1 MPERVDRKAL
11 KRANHG
17 ALWRLLGAA
26 ACLVGS
32 PCFIGKVV
40 VEGPILQ
47 GALGAAGVLAA
58 LAGLVLIF
66 RADRYQQ
73 PSELAAKGL
82 TEEVAYRAT
91 RCLQLEDLGD
101 HGPLYVVQ
109 LDSGEAL
116 YVGGQW
122 LMDYEPFEDEEDPAE
137 KGPRRFP
144 CTEFIL
150 VRRKDSR
157 EVLDLH
163 CSGTPFAPESVRQWR
178 FDLPGLEELPE
189 SGDVLPV
196 GMYDDLLQRLPV
208 GRAH

>member
-17 ALWRLLGAA
+17 ALWR
-26 ACLVGS
+26 
-32 PCFIGKVV
+32 
-40 VEGPILQ
+40 
-47 GALGAAGVLAA
+47 
-58 LAGLVLIF
+58 
-66 RADRYQQ
+66 
-73 PSELAAKGL
+73 
-82 TEEVAYRAT
+82 
-91 RCLQLEDLGD
+91 
-101 HGPLYVVQ
+101 
-109 LDSGEAL
+109 
-116 YVGGQW
+116 
-122 LMDYEPFEDEEDPAE
+122 
-137 KGPRRFP
+137 FP
-144 CTEFIL
+144 CREFIL